1 MRLNRHHLQWILW
14 MLVYLGFQRV
24 LADEVTVFAAVSL
37 AESLREL
44 ATLHEARTSDRVT
57 FNFGASSLL
66 ARQLTEGA
74 PGDVFFSA
82 DEAKMD
88 GLEKAGKIVSNTRI
102 TRLSNQLVII
112 TPKNST
118 ALLSSP
124 QELTN
129 RVVERIALADP
140 KSVPAG
146 IYAKIYLGRLNL
158 WKAVEPK
165 VVPTENVRAALAAV
179 ESGEVD
185 AGIVYKSDVTV
196 SRKVQIA
203 YEVPWKDFSEIR
215 YPVALVSGSAHEVAA
230 RKFMAFLSTETAAA
244 VFRRHGFRVLE

>member
-1 MRLNRHHLQWILW
+1 MRLGRHHQRWLFGFLLWAIFPRIL
-14 MLVYLGFQRV
+14 
-24 LADEVTVFAAVSL
+24 AEEVTVFAAVSL

-44 ATLHEARTSDRVT
+44 AALHEARTADRVI

-66 ARQLTEGA
+66 ARQLAEGA

-82 DEAKMD
+82 DDAKMD
-88 GLEKAGKIVSNTRI
+88 GLEKAGKVVAGTRT

-112 TPKNST
+112 VPQKSTP
-118 ALLSSP
+118 LVSSP
-124 QELTN
+124 RDLTN
-129 RVVERIALADP
+129 QAVGRIALADP

-146 IYAKIYLGRLNL
+146 VYSKTYLGRLHL

-185 AGIVYKSDVTV
+185 AGMVYKTDVAV
-196 SRKVQIA
+196 SQKVHIA
-203 YEVPWKDFSEIR
+203 FEVPWNDFSEIR
-215 YPVALVSGSAHEVAA
+215 YPLALVSGSAHEVAA
-230 RKFMAFLSTETAAA
+230 RRFMAFLSTETAAI
-244 VFRRHGFRVLE
+244 VFRSHGFRVLE

>member
-1 MRLNRHHLQWILW
+1 MGLARRYLRWILW
-14 MLVYLGFQRV
+14 TLAWVGFQRV

-44 ATLHEARTSDRVT
+44 AALHESRTSDRVT

-82 DEAKMD
+82 DDAKMD
-88 GLEKAGKIVSNTRI
+88 GLEKVGKIVSGTRI

-112 TPKNST
+112 TPKKPTS
-118 ALLSSP
+118 LVSSP
-124 QELTN
+124 QDLTN
-129 RVVERIALADP
+129 RAVERIALADP

-146 IYAKIYLGRLNL
+146 VYAKIYLGRLNL
-158 WKAVEPK
+158 WKAVEPN

-185 AGIVYKSDVTV
+185 AGIVYKSDVAV
-196 SRKVQIA
+196 SQKVRIA
-203 YEVPWKDFSEIR
+203 FEVPWKDFSEIR

-230 RKFMAFLSTETAAA
+230 RRFIAFLSTETAAE